1 MSPARSLLAFF
12 RRPLLREIGLHLG
25 LLAVVLQV
33 GLTVLHVAPA
43 FAGVVG
49 GPALESA
56 WCGTTDHEPA
66 VPAATHA
73 RDVCP
78 LCQLPP
84 LGPVPRTVA
93 EFCVPVTWDARPVR
107 YFNEAVTVEPIGFA
121 RPIQPRGPPLSA

>member
-1 MSPARSLLAFF
+1 MPPARSLLAFF

-25 LLAVVLQV
+25 LLAVLLQV

-43 FAGVVG
+43 IAGVVG
-49 GPALESA
+49 GSALESA
-56 WCGTTDHEPA
+56 WCGTTDHEPE

-84 LGPVPRTVA
+84 VGPVPRPGA
-93 EFCVPVTWDARPVR
+93 ESVGPVTWEVRHVR
-107 YFNEAVTVEPIGFA
+107 YFHAGVTIEPVGFA

>member
-1 MSPARSLLAFF
+1 MIPARSLLASF
-12 RRPLLREIGLHLG
+12 RRPLLREIGLQLG
-25 LLAVVLQV
+25 LLAVVLQI
-33 GLTVLHVAPA
+33 GLTVLHVAPT
-43 FAGVVG
+43 FAGVIG

-84 LGPVPRTVA
+84 LGPVPPA
-93 EFCVPVTWDARPVR
+93 LADACVPVAWEAAPVR
-107 YFNEAVTVEPIGFA
+107 YFHETTAIEPVGFA
-121 RPIQPRGPPLSA
+121 RPIQPRGPPPSA

>member
-1 MSPARSLLAFF
+1 MSSGRTLLAFF
-12 RRPLLREIGLHLG
+12 RRPLLREIGLQLA
-25 LLAVVLQV
+25 LLAAVLQV

-43 FAGVVG
+43 FAGVIG

-84 LGPVPRTVA
+84 LGPVPAPVA
-93 EFCVPVTWDARPVR
+93 DASVPVAWDVRPVR
-107 YFNEAVTVEPIGFA
+107 YFHETTAIEPVGFA
-121 RPIQPRGPPLSA
+121 RPIQPRGPPPSA

>member
-12 RRPLLREIGLHLG
+12 RRPLLREIGLYLG
-25 LLAVVLQV
+25 LLAVLLQV

-43 FAGVVG
+43 VAGTIG
-49 GPALESA
+49 GPTLEAA

-84 LGPVPRTVA
+84 LGPVPQPVA
-93 EFCVPVTWDARPVR
+93 EFSVPVTWDVRHVR
-107 YFNEAVTVEPIGFA
+107 YFQSADTVEPIGFA